1 MPTQTREL
9 TWANV
14 DVDNDEEMDQF
25 REQEE
30 RKADER
36 IRKAFLELQEKGI
49 IDEKGELISKE
60 LPPDMREDS
69 ECDLG

>member
-1 MPTQTREL
+1 MGYAARCGR
-9 TWANV
+9 
-14 DVDNDEEMDQF
+14 F
-25 REQEE
+25 RQQEE

-49 IDEKGELISKE
+49 VDEKGELLRKE
-60 LPPDMREDS
+60 LPPDMREGS